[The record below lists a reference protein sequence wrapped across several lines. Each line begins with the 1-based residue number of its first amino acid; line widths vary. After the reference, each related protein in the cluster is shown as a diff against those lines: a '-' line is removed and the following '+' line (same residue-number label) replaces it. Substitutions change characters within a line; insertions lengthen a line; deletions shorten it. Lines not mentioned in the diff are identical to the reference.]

1 MNKQQLKEQSL
12 LHLLSQNN
20 FIVPEIQREYVW
32 GQNEDVISRF
42 LDSIIEKIGLV
53 CDQCGNPK
61 KNTKI
66 NVGFLY
72 TYKPSYVTY
81 SHERYLDENIID
93 GQQRFTTLILL
104 LFYCALKEDRTEDFK
119 DVMRLEADLEMA
131 FDYKVRNL
139 THIFLLQ
146 LVNKVGKID
155 DLKLIFEDKATW
167 FLSDFKTDVTIDSLI
182 KALQIIDKKFVSKN
196 EVYFDYILNNI
207 KFYHF
212 RTEATNQGEELYITM
227 NARGEA
233 LSKNEEN
240 KAVLMLDDS
249 SLVEFGKKWE
259 DWQDF
264 FWKNRDKSNP
274 NSNADVGFNE
284 FLRWIQIIEMT
295 LTDSEVDTEEDE
307 KISEESLTKEIITLI
322 QGDKIILKKEYFSI
336 EKIEKYFVAIQYL
349 FDNYFSDIE
358 YKSKYDGTLDYTI
371 IKKRYLHPKNKTIEQ
386 SESFEFIPVLYY
398 VFKMQKSNK
407 PINNQNIFRLLRFLN
422 NLRKDVTVRK
432 TINKQ
437 VINAIKLVDTLLEFD
452 DDIAKITLV
461 KDKKISKSLLT
472 PEEEFK
478 FKIYLDKINREEVE
492 SVLWQAENNRILNGK
507 TAPLIQYSYCSNEK
521 KSEFA
526 FEKTFDKFNVFDF
539 NLDNFKFLSSNFLK
553 LTEESD
559 SLSNNIW
566 GALILSNYYQIKDY
580 NENHKIVTCINSDD
594 FHLIR
599 NKYFLN
605 KIDEVSQY
613 KSAKD
618 YFQSIFDDF
627 LSNYNS
633 LEDLSKENN
642 YKKQL
647 YAYYI
652 ALINKGDWYFS
663 KGKNFGVYLFPKKHS
678 SFFENEV
685 RFQHYRLKWVGA
697 DYNFFDDGKSK
708 IANFYGKIFKEICPT
723 DIQKII

>member
-1 MNKQQLKEQSL
+1 MTQQLKEQSL

-32 GQNEDVISRF
+32 GQNEEVISRF

-72 TYKPSYVTY
+72 TYKPSYVIY

-104 LFYCALKEDRTEDFK
+104 LFYCALKEDRTEEFK
-119 DVMRLEADLEMA
+119 DVMRLEVDLEMA

-182 KALQIIDKKFVSKN
+182 KALEIIDKKFISKN

-264 FWKNRDKSNP
+264 FWKNRDKNNP
-274 NSNADVGFNE
+274 NANADIGFNE

-295 LTDSEVDTEEDE
+295 LTDSEIDTEEDE

-322 QGDKIILKKEYFSI
+322 QGEKIILKKEYFSI
-336 EKIEKYFVAIQYL
+336 EKIEKYYAAIKYL
-349 FDNYFSDIE
+349 FESYCTDIE
-358 YKSKYDGTLDYTI
+358 YKLKYDGDLDYTI
-371 IKKRYLHPKNKTIEQ
+371 IKERYLHPKNKTIEQ
-386 SESFEFIPVLYY
+386 IESFEFIPVLYY
-398 VFKMQKSNK
+398 VYKLQLSNK
-407 PINNQNIFRLLRFLN
+407 PIDNQNIFRLSRFLN
-422 NLRKDVTVRK
+422 NLRKDLTIRK

-437 VINAIKLVDTLLEFD
+437 VINAIKLVDVLLEFD

-461 KDKKISKSLLT
+461 KNKKISKSLLT

-478 FKIYLDKINREEVE
+478 FKIYLEQINREEIE

-507 TAPLIQYSYCSNEK
+507 IAPLIQYSYCPNEK
-521 KSEFA
+521 KCEFT
-526 FEKTFDKFNVFDF
+526 FEKTFDKFNEQNFS
-539 NLDNFKFLSSNFLK
+539 LDNFKFIYQNFLK
-553 LTEESD
+553 LTVESENQI
-559 SLSNNIW
+559 SSNIW
-566 GALILSNYYQIKDY
+566 GIMILTDYYQIKNY
-580 NENHKIVTCINSDD
+580 NENYKTVTCLNSDD

-605 KIDEVSQY
+605 KIDEVSKY
-613 KSAKD
+613 NTAKE

-627 LSNYNS
+627 LSDYSS

-642 YKKQL
+642 YKRQL

-652 ALINKGDWYFS
+652 ALINKGDWYFN
-663 KGKNFGVYLFPKKHS
+663 KGKNFGVYLFPKKHN
-678 SFFENEV
+678 SFFENQV
-685 RFQHYRLKWVGA
+685 KFQHYKLKWVGA
-697 DYNFFDDGKSK
+697 EYNFFDDGKSTIK
-708 IANFYGKIFKEICPT
+708 NFYENYFNSYATRILRR
-723 DIQKII
+723 

>member
-1 MNKQQLKEQSL
+1 MNNKQQLKEQSL

-42 LDSIIEKIGLV
+42 LDSIIEKIGIV
-53 CDQCGNPK
+53 CGNCGNPQ

-104 LFYCALKEDRTEDFK
+104 LFYCALKEDRIEDFK
-119 DVMRLEADLEMA
+119 DVIRLETDLEMA
-131 FDYKVRNL
+131 FDYKVRNI

-146 LVNKVGKID
+146 LVNKVSKIEE
-155 DLKLIFEDKATW
+155 LKLIFENKATW
-167 FLSDFKTDVTIDSLI
+167 FLSDFKIDVTIDSLI
-182 KALQIIDKKFVSKN
+182 KALQIIDKKFVYKN
-196 EVYFDYILNNI
+196 EVFFDYILNNI

-249 SLVEFGKKWE
+249 SLIAFGEKWE
-259 DWQDF
+259 AWQDF
-264 FWKNRDKSNP
+264 FWKNRDKNNP

-284 FLRWIQIIEMT
+284 FLRWIQIVEMT
-295 LTDSEVDTEEDE
+295 LVDLEIDTNEDE

-322 QGDKIILKKEYFSI
+322 QGDKIILKKDYFPI

-349 FDNYFSDIE
+349 FNDYFLDNE
-358 YKSKYDGTLDYTI
+358 YKSKYDGIFDSTI
-371 IKKRYLHPKNKTIEQ
+371 IKKEYLHPLNKTIDQ
-386 SESFEFIPVLYY
+386 SESFELIPVLYY
-398 VFKMQKSNK
+398 VFKLQSLNK
-407 PINNQNIFRLLRFLN
+407 QLNNQNIFRLLKYFN

-437 VINAIKLVDTLLEFD
+437 VINAIKLVDALIEYND
-452 DDIAKITLV
+452 DDIAKITFIEN
-461 KDKKISKSLLT
+461 KKISKSLLT
-472 PEEEFK
+472 PEEYFK
-478 FKIYLDKINREEVE
+478 FRIYLESNNREEIE
-492 SVLWQAENNRILNGK
+492 SAFWQAENNKILNSK
-507 TAPLIQYSYCSNEK
+507 IAPLIQYSYCSNENK
-521 KSEFA
+521 NKFIL
-526 FEKTFDKFNVFDF
+526 EKTYEKYIAVDF
-539 NLDNFKFLSSNFLK
+539 NLETFKYIYSNFLK
-553 LTEESD
+553 LTEGLG
-559 SLSNNIW
+559 SLSDNIW
-566 GALILSNYYQIKDY
+566 GTMILTDYYQIKEY
-580 NENHKIVTCINSDD
+580 NENHNIVSCINSSD

-599 NKYFLN
+599 TSYFLN

-613 KSAKD
+613 NSAKE
-618 YFQSIFDDF
+618 YFQNIFDNF
-627 LSNYNS
+627 LNDYIS
-633 LEDLSKENN
+633 LEDLSKESN

-652 ALINKGDWYFS
+652 ALINKEDWHFE
-663 KGKNFGVYLFPKKHS
+663 KGKNFGVYLLPIKFT
-678 SFFENEV
+678 SFFENGV
-685 RFQHYRLKWVGA
+685 RFQHYNIKWYGA
-697 DYNFFDDGKSK
+697 DINFFDDRKP
-708 IANFYGKIFKEICPT
+708 IFENFFNNKF
-723 DIQKII
+723 

>member
-81 SHERYLDENIID
+81 SNERYLDENIID

-119 DVMRLEADLEMA
+119 DVIRLEADLEMA

-146 LVNKVGKID
+146 LVNKVDKLN

-240 KAVLMLDDS
+240 KAVLMLNDS

-322 QGDKIILKKEYFSI
+322 QGDKIILKKEYFAI

-349 FDNYFSDIE
+349 FENYFSDIE
-358 YKSKYDGTLDYTI
+358 YKSKYDDSLDPTI

-398 VFKMQKSNK
+398 VLKLQKSNQ

-422 NLRKDVTVRK
+422 NLRKDVVVRK

-437 VINAIKLVDTLLEFD
+437 VINAIKLVDALLEFY

-461 KDKKISKSLLT
+461 QDKKISKSLLT

-492 SVLWQAENNRILNGK
+492 SVLWQAENNKILNGK
-507 TAPLIQYSYCSNEK
+507 TAPLIQYSYCPYEK

-526 FEKTFDKFNVFDF
+526 FEKTFDKFNVQNFS
-539 NLDNFKFLSSNFLK
+539 LDNFKFLHENFLK
-553 LTEESD
+553 LTDESENQ
-559 SLSNNIW
+559 LSSNIW
-566 GALILSNYYQIKDY
+566 GIMILTDYYQIKNY
-580 NENHKIVTCINSDD
+580 NENHKIVSCINSDD

-605 KIDEVSQY
+605 KIDEASQCENS
-613 KSAKD
+613 KN
-618 YFQSIFDDF
+618 YFQRIFDDF
-627 LSNYNS
+627 MSNYIS
-633 LEDLSKENN
+633 LEDLSRENN
-642 YKKQL
+642 FKKQL

-652 ALINKGDWYFS
+652 ALSNNGEWHFS
-663 KGKNFGVYLFPKKHS
+663 KGKNFGVYLFPKMYS

-697 DYNFFDDGKSK
+697 DYNYFDDRKFQIK
-708 IANFYGKIFKEICPT
+708 NYYEKIFK
-723 DIQKII
+723 

>member
-1 MNKQQLKEQSL
+1 MKTQQLKEQSL

-32 GQNEDVISRF
+32 GQNEEVISRF

-61 KNTKI
+61 KNSKM

-119 DVMRLEADLEMA
+119 DVIRLEADLEMA

-146 LVNKVGKID
+146 LINKVGKID
-155 DLKLIFEDKATW
+155 DLKLIFEDKTTW
-167 FLSDFKTDVTIDSLI
+167 FLSDFKTDVTIDSLV
-182 KALQIIDKKFVSKN
+182 KALKIIDKKFVSKN
-196 EVYFDYILNNI
+196 EIYFDYILNNI

-227 NARGEA
+227 NARGES

-274 NSNADVGFNE
+274 NANADIGFNE

-349 FDNYFSDIE
+349 FEKYYSDIE
-358 YKSKYDGTLDYTI
+358 YKKKYDDIIDYTI

-386 SESFEFIPVLYY
+386 SESFVFIPVLYY
-398 VFKMQKSNK
+398 VFKMQKSNR
-407 PINNQNIFRLLRFLN
+407 PINNQNVFRLLRFLN

-437 VINAIKLVDTLLEFD
+437 VINAIKLVDALLEFD

-461 KDKKISKSLLT
+461 QDKKISKSLLT
-472 PEEEFK
+472 SEEEFK

-507 TAPLIQYSYCSNEK
+507 TAPLIQYSYCPNENK
-521 KSEFA
+521 IEFA
-526 FEKTFDKFNVFDF
+526 FEKTFDKLNVQNFS
-539 NLDNFKFLSSNFLK
+539 LDNFKFIHNNFLK
-553 LTEESD
+553 LTAESENQ
-559 SLSNNIW
+559 LSSNIW
-566 GALILSNYYQIKDY
+566 GIMMLTDYYEIKNY
-580 NENHKIVTCINSDD
+580 NENHQIVTCINADD

-605 KIDEVSQY
+605 KLDEVSQY
-613 KSAKD
+613 ANSKD
-618 YFQSIFDDF
+618 YFQSIFDNF
-627 LSNYNS
+627 ISTYIS

-647 YAYYI
+647 YAHYI
-652 ALINKGDWYFS
+652 ALINNGEWHFI
-663 KGKNFGVYLFPKKHS
+663 KGKNFGVYLFPKKYS
-678 SFFENEV
+678 SFFKNEV
-685 RFQHYRLKWVGA
+685 RFQHYKLKWVGA
-697 DYNFFDDGKSK
+697 DNNYFDDGKSK
-708 IANFYGKIFKEICPT
+708 IKNYYEKIFN
-723 DIQKII
+723 

>member
-1 MNKQQLKEQSL
+1 MKTQQLKEQSL

-32 GQNEDVISRF
+32 GQNEEVISRF

-61 KNTKI
+61 KNSKM

-104 LFYCALKEDRTEDFK
+104 LFYCGLKEDRTEDFK
-119 DVMRLEADLEMA
+119 DVIRLEADLEMA

-146 LVNKVGKID
+146 LINKVSKID
-155 DLKLIFEDKATW
+155 DLKLIFEDKTTW
-167 FLSDFKTDVTIDSLI
+167 FLSDFKTDVTIDSLV
-182 KALQIIDKKFVSKN
+182 KALKLIDKKFVSKN
-196 EVYFDYILNNI
+196 EIYFDYILNNI

-249 SLVEFGKKWE
+249 SFVKFGKKWE
-259 DWQDF
+259 EWQDF
-264 FWKNRDKSNP
+264 FWKNRDKNNP
-274 NSNADVGFNE
+274 NANADVGFNE

-295 LTDSEVDTEEDE
+295 LTDSEIDTEEDE

-336 EKIEKYFVAIQYL
+336 EKIEKYYAAIQYL
-349 FDNYFSDIE
+349 FENYYSDIE
-358 YKSKYDGTLDYTI
+358 YKSKYDEILDCKI

-398 VFKMQKSNK
+398 VFKIQKSNK
-407 PINNQNIFRLLRFLN
+407 PINNQNVFRLLRFLN
-422 NLRKDVTVRK
+422 NLRKDITVRK

-437 VINAIKLVDTLLEFD
+437 VINAIKLVDALLEFD

-461 KDKKISKSLLT
+461 QDKKISKSLLT
-472 PEEEFK
+472 PEEDFK
-478 FKIYLDKINREEVE
+478 FKIYLNEKNREEVE
-492 SVLWQAENNRILNGK
+492 SVIWQAENNKILNGK
-507 TAPLIQYSYCSNEK
+507 TAPLIQYSYSTNEK
-521 KSEFA
+521 KSEFS
-526 FEKTFDKFNVFDF
+526 FEKTFDKFTVHNFS
-539 NLDNFKFLSSNFLK
+539 LDNFNFIHKNFLK
-553 LTEESD
+553 LTAESETQ
-559 SLSNNIW
+559 LSYNIW
-566 GALILSNYYQIKDY
+566 GTIMLTDYYQIKNY
-580 NENHKIVTCINSDD
+580 NENHKIITCINSDD

-605 KIDEVSQY
+605 KIDEVSQFNN
-613 KSAKD
+613 STD

-627 LSNYNS
+627 MSNYNS

-642 YKKQL
+642 FKKQL

-652 ALINKGDWYFS
+652 ALSNKGDWSFS
-663 KGKNFGVYLFPKKHS
+663 KGKNFGAYLIPKKYS
-678 SFFENEV
+678 SFFENGV
-685 RFQHYRLKWVGA
+685 RFQHYKMKWAGA
-697 DYNFFDDGKSK
+697 DYNFFDDRKSK
-708 IANFYGKIFKEICPT
+708 IKNFYEKIFK
-723 DIQKII
+723 

>member
-1 MNKQQLKEQSL
+1 MKTQQLKEQSL

-32 GQNEDVISRF
+32 GQNEEVISRF

-72 TYKPSYVTY
+72 TYKPSYVIY

-104 LFYCALKEDRTEDFK
+104 LFYCALKEDRTEEFK
-119 DVMRLEADLEMA
+119 DVMRLEVDLEMA

-182 KALQIIDKKFVSKN
+182 KALEIIDKKFISKN

-264 FWKNRDKSNP
+264 FWKNRDKNNP
-274 NSNADVGFNE
+274 NANADIGFNE

-295 LTDSEVDTEEDE
+295 LTDSEIDTEEDE

-322 QGDKIILKKEYFSI
+322 QGEKIILKKEYFSI
-336 EKIEKYFVAIQYL
+336 EKIEKYYAAIKYL
-349 FDNYFSDIE
+349 FESYCTDIE
-358 YKSKYDGTLDYTI
+358 YKLKYDGDLDYTI
-371 IKKRYLHPKNKTIEQ
+371 IKERYLHPKNKTIEQ
-386 SESFEFIPVLYY
+386 IESFEFIPVLYY
-398 VFKMQKSNK
+398 VYKLQLSNK
-407 PINNQNIFRLLRFLN
+407 PIDNQNIFRLSRFLN
-422 NLRKDVTVRK
+422 NLRKDLTIRK

-437 VINAIKLVDTLLEFD
+437 VINAIKLVDVLLEFD

-461 KDKKISKSLLT
+461 KNKKISKSLLT

-478 FKIYLDKINREEVE
+478 FKIYIEQINREEIE

-507 TAPLIQYSYCSNEK
+507 IAPLIQYSYCPNEK
-521 KSEFA
+521 KCEFT
-526 FEKTFDKFNVFDF
+526 FEKTFDKFNEQNFS
-539 NLDNFKFLSSNFLK
+539 LDNFKFIYQNFLK
-553 LTEESD
+553 LTVESENQI
-559 SLSNNIW
+559 SSNIW
-566 GALILSNYYQIKDY
+566 GIMILTDYYQIKNY
-580 NENHKIVTCINSDD
+580 YENYKTVTCLNSDD

-605 KIDEVSQY
+605 KIDEVSKY
-613 KSAKD
+613 NTAKE

-627 LSNYNS
+627 LSDYSS

-642 YKKQL
+642 YKRQL

-652 ALINKGDWYFS
+652 ALINKGDWYFN
-663 KGKNFGVYLFPKKHS
+663 KGKNFGVYLFPKKHN
-678 SFFENEV
+678 SFFEDNV
-685 RFQHYRLKWVGA
+685 RFQHYKLKWVGA
-697 DYNFFDDGKSK
+697 EYNFFDDGKSTIK
-708 IANFYGKIFKEICPT
+708 NFYAKLF
-723 DIQKII
+723 

>member
-1 MNKQQLKEQSL
+1 MKTQQLKEQSL

-32 GQNEDVISRF
+32 GQNEEVISRF
-42 LDSIIEKIGLV
+42 LDSIIEKIGIV

-72 TYKPSYVTY
+72 TYKPSYVIY

-93 GQQRFTTLILL
+93 GQQRFTTLIML
-104 LFYCALKEDRTEDFK
+104 LFYCALKEDRIEEFK
-119 DVMRLEADLEMA
+119 DAIRLKADLEMA

-146 LVNKVGKID
+146 LINKVSKIE
-155 DLKLIFEDKATW
+155 DLKLIFEDKSTW
-167 FLSDFKTDVTIDSLI
+167 FLSDFKTDVTINSLV
-182 KALQIIDKKFVSKN
+182 KALQIIDKKFISKK

-240 KAVLMLDDS
+240 KAVLMFDDS
-249 SLVEFGKKWE
+249 SLLEFGKKWE

-264 FWKNRDKSNP
+264 FWKNRDKTNP
-274 NSNADVGFNE
+274 NANADVGFNE
-284 FLRWIQIIEMT
+284 FLRWVQIIEMT
-295 LTDSEVDTEEDE
+295 LIDSEIDIEEDE
-307 KISEESLTKEIITLI
+307 KISEESLTNEIITLI
-322 QGDKIILKKEYFSI
+322 QGEKIILKKEYFSI
-336 EKIEKYFVAIQYL
+336 EKIEKYYVAIKYL
-349 FDNYFSDIE
+349 FESYYTDIE
-358 YKSKYDGTLDYTI
+358 YKLKYEGNLDFTI
-371 IKKRYLHPKNKTIEQ
+371 IKESYLHPENVTISQ

-398 VFKMQKSNK
+398 VYKLQLSQKS
-407 PINNQNIFRLLRFLN
+407 INNQNVFRLARFLN

-437 VINAIKLVDTLLEFD
+437 VINAIKLVDVLLESD

-461 KDKKISKSLLT
+461 KNKKISKSLLT

-478 FKIYLDKINREEVE
+478 FKIYLEQISREKTE

-507 TAPLIQYSYCSNEK
+507 IAPLIQYSYFPNEK
-521 KSEFA
+521 KNEFI
-526 FEKTFDKFNVFDF
+526 FEKTFDKFNQLNFS
-539 NLDNFKFLSSNFLK
+539 LENFKFLLSNFLK
-553 LTEESD
+553 ITEETD
-559 SLSNNIW
+559 SLSSNIW
-566 GALILSNYYQIKDY
+566 GIMLLTDYYKINYY
-580 NENHKIVTCINSDD
+580 NENHKTVTCINSDD

-605 KIDEVSQY
+605 KIDEVSKY
-613 KSAKD
+613 NTAKE
-618 YFQSIFDDF
+618 YFKSIFDDF
-627 LSNYNS
+627 LLDYNS
-633 LEDLSKENN
+633 LETLSKENN

-652 ALINKGDWYFS
+652 SLINQDNWDFN
-663 KGKNFGVYLFPKKHS
+663 KGKNFGVYLFPKNYD
-678 SFFENEV
+678 SFFENKV
-685 RFQHYRLKWVGA
+685 RFQHYKLKWVGA
-697 DYNFFDDGKSK
+697 DYNYFNDKKFMLKT
-708 IANFYGKIFKEICPT
+708 FYAKLFI
-723 DIQKII
+723 

>member
-1 MNKQQLKEQSL
+1 MKTQQLKEQSL

-32 GQNEDVISRF
+32 GQNEEVISRF

-72 TYKPSYVTY
+72 TYKPSYVIY

-104 LFYCALKEDRTEDFK
+104 LFYCALKEDRTEEFK
-119 DVMRLEADLEMA
+119 DVMRLEVDLEMA

-182 KALQIIDKKFVSKN
+182 KALEIIDKKFISKN

-264 FWKNRDKSNP
+264 FWKNRDKNNP
-274 NSNADVGFNE
+274 NANADIGFNE

-295 LTDSEVDTEEDE
+295 LTDSEIDTEEDE

-322 QGDKIILKKEYFSI
+322 QGEKIILKKEYFSI
-336 EKIEKYFVAIQYL
+336 EKIEKYYAAIKYL
-349 FDNYFSDIE
+349 FESYCTDIE
-358 YKSKYDGTLDYTI
+358 YKLKYDGDLDYTI
-371 IKKRYLHPKNKTIEQ
+371 IKERYLHPKNKTIEQ
-386 SESFEFIPVLYY
+386 IESFEFIPVLYY
-398 VFKMQKSNK
+398 VYKLQLSNK
-407 PINNQNIFRLLRFLN
+407 PIDNQNIFRLSRFLN
-422 NLRKDVTVRK
+422 NLRKDLTIRK

-437 VINAIKLVDTLLEFD
+437 VINAIKLVDVLLEFD

-461 KDKKISKSLLT
+461 KNKKISKSLLT

-478 FKIYLDKINREEVE
+478 FKIYIEQINREEIE

-507 TAPLIQYSYCSNEK
+507 IAPLIQYSYCPNEK
-521 KSEFA
+521 KCEFT
-526 FEKTFDKFNVFDF
+526 FEKTFDKFNEQNFS
-539 NLDNFKFLSSNFLK
+539 LDNLKFIYQNFLK
-553 LTEESD
+553 LTVESENQI
-559 SLSNNIW
+559 SSNIW
-566 GALILSNYYQIKDY
+566 GIMILTDYYQIKNY
-580 NENHKIVTCINSDD
+580 NENYKTVTCLNSDD

-605 KIDEVSQY
+605 KIDEVSKY
-613 KSAKD
+613 NTAKE

-627 LSNYNS
+627 LSDYSS

-642 YKKQL
+642 YKRQL

-652 ALINKGDWYFS
+652 ALINKGDWYFN
-663 KGKNFGVYLFPKKHS
+663 KGKNFGVYLFPKKHN
-678 SFFENEV
+678 SFFEDNV
-685 RFQHYRLKWVGA
+685 RFQHYKLKWVGA
-697 DYNFFDDGKSK
+697 DNNFFDDGKSTIK
-708 IANFYGKIFKEICPT
+708 TFYAKLF
-723 DIQKII
+723 